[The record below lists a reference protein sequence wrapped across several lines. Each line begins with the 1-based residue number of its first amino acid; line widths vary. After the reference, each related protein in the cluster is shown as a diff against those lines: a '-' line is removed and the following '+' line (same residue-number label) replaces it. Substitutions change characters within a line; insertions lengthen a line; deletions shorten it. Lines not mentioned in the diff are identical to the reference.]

1 MTRGYV
7 LFALLSAG
15 LAVAGPSKKTWHKD
29 VVFALEEIE
38 ENCRPLIQIKKINWT
53 KVRGRFIK
61 DVRKVKT
68 VQDHYVLLVRLIAA
82 LEDGHAGVYPAESIK
97 KEVKWPG
104 EDVSAGPG
112 LFFCRTGKKIHV
124 KIVWSNAARSGI
136 EPGMEV
142 LKIDK
147 MPAAKWLD
155 KRMAALR
162 EYWSISTDQRAF
174 FDACHHGPGGPA
186 GTTLKLELRKLDGKT
201 KKVTVTRGKA
211 STVPVGPAVFPKG
224 LKRIGR
230 QSYGKLETGYGY
242 IHLRK
247 LKTEVVEQMDK
258 MLAEI
263 GEVPGLILDFRANGG
278 GGFDHDGFLGRFIPL
293 GKKMSRAKAYALPGA
308 GPNPYGGPIVVIV
321 DAGVFS
327 AAETG
332 SGMFKEDGRAYMI
345 GETPTAGSSSSKM
358 TIELPSKLFSLFV
371 SVCSNKGRFQGGRGI
386 EGVGIVPHEI
396 VEYDPKDLANGVD
409 TLIQRAE
416 EIFKR
421 FPQNKVAY
429 RPHQHGWKPPR

>member
-1 MTRGYV
+1 MTRGCLLLV
-7 LFALLSAG
+7 LLGAGVAFAK
-15 LAVAGPSKKTWHKD
+15 PSKKTWHKD

-38 ENCRPLIQIKKINWT
+38 ENCKPLIQIKKINWT
-53 KVRGRFIK
+53 KVRGRFISQ
-61 DVRKVKT
+61 VRKVKT
-68 VQDHYVLLVRLIAA
+68 VQDHYALLVRLIAA

-104 EDVSAGPG
+104 PDTSAGPG
-112 LFFCRTGKKIHV
+112 LFFCRIGKKIYI
-124 KIVWSNAARSGI
+124 KFVWSNAARSGI

-155 KRMAALR
+155 KRMAELR
-162 EYWSISTDQRAF
+162 EYWSISTDHRAF

-186 GTTLKLELRKLDGKT
+186 GTTLKLELRKRDGKT

-230 QSYGKLETGYGY
+230 QSFGKLESGYGY

-247 LKTEVVEQMDK
+247 MKTEVVEQLDK

-263 GEVPGLILDFRANGG
+263 GEVPGMILDFRANGG

-308 GPNPYGGPIVVIV
+308 GPNPFGGPVVVIV

-327 AAETG
+327 AGETG
-332 SGMFKEDGRAYMI
+332 SGMFREDGRAYMI
-345 GETPTAGSSSSKM
+345 GETRTAGSSSAKI
-358 TIELPSKLFSLFV
+358 TIDLPSKLFSLYV
-371 SVCSNKGRFQGGRGI
+371 SIRSNKGRFQSGRGI
-386 EGVGIVPHEI
+386 EGVGFAPHEI
-396 VEYDPKDLANGVD
+396 VEYDPEDLANGVD
-409 TLIQRAE
+409 TLIKRAE
-416 EIFKR
+416 EVFQK

-429 RPHQHGWKPPR
+429 RPHQHGWKPPK